1 MPRITLNPMFDGL
14 SGRLKEIV
22 FCKKSMSPKG
32 KDLRQGYMRGFTSGV
47 QRSIIQQN
55 NREAFRI
62 VTEKYNT
69 IRLIQSVYS
78 SWVGEAHRL
87 SSQYTITPRSL
98 FYTFFLDMWQASS
111 SGLWKPADLA
121 LSGGFDLWGWENR
134 FLISWI

>member
-47 QRSIIQQN
+47 ERSIVQQN

-62 VTEKYNT
+62 VTGKYNI
-69 IRLIQSVYS
+69 IRGLTPVYR
-78 SWVGEAHRL
+78 SWVREAHRL
-87 SSQYTITPRSL
+87 SAHYTITPRSL
-98 FYTFFLDMWQASS
+98 FYTFFLDMWQANS
-111 SGLWKPADLA
+111 SGLWKPSDLA
-121 LSGGFDLWGWENR
+121 LSGGYNLWVWNNR
-134 FLISWI
+134 FLISWL